1 MNTVFRLLYWLEK
14 LLALVGAA
22 VCVGVPLLFIPGQ
35 QPLYP
40 LPGLYFLEI
49 VWLGLVALVSL
60 LVDHPSTSWW
70 TAVPHGAAGVLLA
83 FVVLGAWTIGFF
95 LAPACVAFLLAG
107 VSADRRRGRPMIR
120 HLVIFLIAAFAQA
133 GLMAIMVVINF

>member
-14 LLALVGAA
+14 LLALVGTA
-22 VCVGVPLLFIPGQ
+22 VCVGVPFLFIPGQ

-49 VWLGLVALVSL
+49 VGLGLVALVSL
-60 LVDHPSTSWW
+60 LFDHPPASQWA
-70 TAVPHGAAGVLLA
+70 AVPYGAAGVLLA

-95 LAPACVAFLLAG
+95 LAPACVAFSLAG

-120 HLVIFLIAAFAQA
+120 HLAIFLIAAFAQA